1 MTCFHSSI
9 TELTSWKN
17 SSTPFSVQK
26 DGAKDSSYMLQP
38 GENFPSEAS
47 GLVSSDSSAETSG
60 SKATSDVAGL
70 APPTIAG
77 IALGVVGMCCVILA
91 ILFTLCIRYRG
102 RKRVK
107 LVETPAAP
115 SSSTETSTTIRD
127 MIPEQIHGQVPCQ
140 ILDRPVNQ
148 ASGQVPCMS
157 PCSPESPYGFFQSCS
172 SPHTQYPVEIYS
184 NSRYELSVPDTQ
196 DLRAPR

>member
-1 MTCFHSSI
+1 MTRFHSSI

-77 IALGVVGMCCVILA
+77 IALGVLGMCCVILA

-107 LVETPAAP
+107 LVGTPAP
-115 SSSTETSTTIRD
+115 SSSTETSTTTRD

-140 ILDRPVNQ
+140 ILDRTVNQ
-148 ASGQVPCMS
+148 TSGQVPCMS
-157 PCSPESPYGFFQSCS
+157 PCSPESPYGFLQSCS
-172 SPHTQYPVEIYS
+172 SPLTQHPVEICS
-184 NSRYELSVPDTQ
+184 KSKYELPVPDAK